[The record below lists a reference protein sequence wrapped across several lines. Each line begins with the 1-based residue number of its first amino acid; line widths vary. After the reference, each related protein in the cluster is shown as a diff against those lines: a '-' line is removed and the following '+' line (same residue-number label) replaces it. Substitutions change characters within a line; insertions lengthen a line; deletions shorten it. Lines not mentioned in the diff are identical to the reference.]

1 MFLKVKDLKKYY
13 NPKEQLIRNLNFS
26 VNQGDIISFI
36 GESGSGKTTFLKCL
50 AGLEKID
57 SGLIELNGDILNNK
71 NTFVPPDKRKI
82 GFVFQDYPLFPHL
95 NILENI

>member
-26 VNQGDIISFI
+26 VDKGEIVSFI

-50 AGLEKID
+50 AGLEKTN
-57 SGLIELNGDILNNK
+57 SGIIELNGNILNDKK
-71 NTFVPPDKRKI
+71 NFYCSKQQKNWFCISGLPIVSSLKYI
-82 GFVFQDYPLFPHL
+82 G
-95 NILENI
+95 